1 MKNQILI
8 GCILLLTISLFF
20 SVKEGVDNTNE
31 KETQVPEKLRTL
43 EEDYRKKIY
52 QTVSE
57 TVNNGLNEEFMK
69 TPSCKAECVI
79 EQEKISRSLYTIEQA
94 HSVLIVRFLY
104 SILNDDDSLNF
115 VTDLLGPNS
124 PLNRPPINATKEE
137 LRMII
142 RIINNLKKNKNFM
155 SLLNKVNNLVKT

>member
-1 MKNQILI
+1 
-8 GCILLLTISLFF
+8 
-20 SVKEGVDNTNE
+20 
-31 KETQVPEKLRTL
+31 L

-52 QTVSE
+52 E

-94 HSVLIVRFLY
+94 HTTLIVRFLY
-104 SILNDDDSLNF
+104 SILNDEDSLNF
-115 VTDLLGPNS
+115 VTDMLGTNS
-124 PLNRPPINATKEE
+124 PLLNRPPINATKEE

-142 RIINNLKKNKNFM
+142 RIINNLKKKQKFYE
-155 SLLNKVNNLVKT
+155 SFK

>member
-1 MKNQILI
+1 M
-8 GCILLLTISLFF
+8 
-20 SVKEGVDNTNE
+20 KEGVDNPTK
-31 KETQVPEKLRTL
+31 KETKNEIKDPEILRTL

-52 QTVSE
+52 ETVSE

-94 HSVLIVRFLY
+94 HTTFIVRFLY
-104 SILNDDDSLNF
+104 SILNDDDSLKF
-115 VTDLLGPNS
+115 VTDMLEKNS
-124 PLNRPPINATKEE
+124 ELLNRPPINATKEE